1 MILTVLN
8 FDLVITTNEF
18 VLVEFYSPLDPQS
31 ALLAPEYARAAGHL
45 TLMISPT
52 SPSMRIKF
60 KKIYIKIKASF
71 TKLIDFYT

>member
-18 VLVEFYSPLDPQS
+18 VLVEFYSPLDPLS

-45 TLMISPT
+45 TLKISPT
-52 SPSMRIKF
+52 SPSMRVKVN
-60 KKIYIKIKASF
+60 IYYVIF
-71 TKLIDFYT
+71 TKLI